1 MLRSRFVMFTASSIW
16 IALLLVVLVFR
27 GGGAVPVEPR
37 PEPARLP
44 SVLNPTV
51 QAAELVELGDYEGAW
66 QFYQEALASAPEDVS
81 LWYALGVTL
90 SHLSR
95 RQETTDAFRYVV
107 DRGRPE
113 SEEVRVAR
121 EWLISAGVLA
131 RPVVFTS
138 APAAEAAEAK
148 AAVKG
153 KVTWGEPERGGAPFK
168 ARLLLHGVAGA
179 AEGKRFG
186 KRVTLGQVYRFEQ
199 LPAGSYR
206 LIGSVEGQR
215 LWDLTL
221 DVEEGKEV
229 ILDLSRDNSST
240 PTAVALSQ

>member
-1 MLRSRFVMFTASSIW
+1 MLRSRVVMLMASSVW
-16 IALLLVVLVFR
+16 VALILVVLVFR
-27 GGGAVPVEPR
+27 GGGAVPVDPR
-37 PEPARLP
+37 PEPASLP
-44 SVLNPTV
+44 SVLNPTA
-51 QAAELVELGDYEGAW
+51 QAGELAELGDYEGAW
-66 QFYQEALASAPEDVS
+66 QFYQEALAAAPEDVA

-90 SHLSR
+90 SHLNQR
-95 RQETTDAFRYVV
+95 AETTEAFRYVV

-153 KVTWGEPERGGAPFK
+153 KVTWGEPERSGAPLK
-168 ARLLLHGVAGA
+168 ARLLLHGQSGA
-179 AEGKRFG
+179 AEGKRFS

-199 LPAGSYR
+199 VPAGSYR
-206 LIGSVEGQR
+206 LLGSVEGQR

-229 ILDLSRDNSST
+229 VLDLSRDNSSA